1 MVNYPAILSSVS
13 NLSTTLNGWYDASD
27 PSGNGNIPIN
37 GASIPTWKDKSIFN
51 NDMTA
56 GANATYTVN
65 GQNNLGTMSFDG
77 NSWYGT
83 ATRSSVTYPTE
94 AYVVVKITDL
104 TGPYDILA
112 IGNSSGDD
120 FISLTF
126 AEANAG
132 KWINGSSGLRKTVAS
147 TVSET
152 STNFLLMQLSIADY
166 NFYIYRN
173 GVQIM
178 YNNSITWSTPSN
190 PEYRIGARQYNG
202 YSGNRLKG
210 SIAEVLFFNTQ
221 KGTAD
226 RQSIEG
232 YLAWKWGLQS
242 LLPLNHPYGIA
253 MGQLQAKS
261 LYLSGYLNSFLVNS
275 PSYNVPATS
284 LTATTNNVSLY
295 STNMIASGSGFAINS
310 DQRIKKNIQYLNSTD
325 SFELVKNLKPA
336 MFQYVD
342 FMKGTIP
349 KYGYLAQ
356 EVETVLP
363 CAVNKHMGY
372 IPNIFETVKI
382 EKNKITLNEKTT
394 ETLGIGTK
402 LQFYDIHDMVLYR
415 QVVEVMDEKSFMVN
429 EGFLGEFEL
438 DSIFLY
444 GQEVTDYRLI
454 DTDQMNT
461 MLLSAIQETQTILE
475 EQQKIIDDLRNSNSH
490 ESDIIQ

>member
-1 MVNYPAILSSVS
+1 
-13 NLSTTLNGWYDASD
+13 
-27 PSGNGNIPIN
+27 
-37 GASIPTWKDKSIFN
+37 
-51 NDMTA
+51 
-56 GANATYTVN
+56 
-65 GQNNLGTMSFDG
+65 
-77 NSWYGT
+77 
-83 ATRSSVTYPTE
+83 
-94 AYVVVKITDL
+94 
-104 TGPYDILA
+104 
-112 IGNSSGDD
+112 
-120 FISLTF
+120 
-126 AEANAG
+126 
-132 KWINGSSGLRKTVAS
+132 
-147 TVSET
+147 
-152 STNFLLMQLSIADY
+152 MQWSIANNKY
-166 NFYIYRN
+166 YIYRN

-178 YNNSITWSTPSN
+178 YNNIKTWSTPLN
-190 PEYRIGARQYNG
+190 LEYRIGSRIQN
-202 YSGNRLKG
+202 NLNNLLNG

-242 LLPLNHPYGIA
+242 LLPLNHPYGTG

-261 LYLSGYLNSFLVNS
+261 LYLSGYLNSYLVGC
-275 PSYNVPATS
+275 PTYNFSAVMS
-284 LTATTNNVSLY
+284 NVSSPLVGLY
-295 STNMIASGSGFAINS
+295 ANDMIASGSGFAINS
-310 DQRIKKNIQYLNSTD
+310 DQRIKKNIQYLNSAD
-325 SFELVKNLKPA
+325 SFELVKNLKPT

-438 DSIFLY
+438 DGIFLY
-444 GQEVTDYRLI
+444 GQEVTDYRSV

-461 MLLSAIQETQTILE
+461 IILSAIQEI
-475 EQQKIIDDLRNSNSH
+475 QKKMEKQKKEIRELR
-490 ESDIIQ
+490 ELRG